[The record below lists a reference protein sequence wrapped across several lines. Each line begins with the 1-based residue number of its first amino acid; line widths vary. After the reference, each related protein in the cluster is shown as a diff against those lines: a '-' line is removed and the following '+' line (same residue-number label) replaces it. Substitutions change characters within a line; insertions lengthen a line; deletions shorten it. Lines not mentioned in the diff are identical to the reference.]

1 MSRIAANPIPY
12 WATAGKTREVLDEAF
27 GDFHAIGFTAVKA
40 DVPEDMTADEYRA
53 WIGRY
58 GLSPSLSLFNSP
70 FDDTVKVGD
79 EVEKAKRFAA
89 TQVALGLDRTM
100 VSSMSVPARIEQPAV
115 GAAFDEGRLS
125 QAIDMCGAVC
135 RALAAEGLRPLHHSH
150 VGGVFETEHEITRL
164 LDDLGPDV
172 IGFGPDTGHLRWAGI
187 DPAPFIR
194 RYADRLG
201 GIHIKD
207 VFPDYLAG
215 GADGEEAQED
225 SGDAQGSEGTGSG
238 KAGGSYR
245 EKTASK
251 RLWAEPGL
259 GVVDFDAVLE
269 AIPASYDGDF
279 MIEVDEPSVDSK
291 LESHRMSFEWARRA
305 LAGRIEE

>member
-1 MSRIAANPIPY
+1 MRRIAANPIPY
-12 WATAGKTREVLDEAF
+12 WATAGKTREVFEEAF

-40 DVPEDMTADEYRA
+40 DVPDDMTAPEYRA

-70 FDDTVKVGD
+70 FDESVTVVD
-79 EVEKAKRFAA
+79 EVERAKQFA
-89 TQVALGLDRTM
+89 QVQVSLGLDRTM
-100 VSSMSVPARIEQPAV
+100 VSSMAVPARIEQPAV
-115 GAAFDEGRLS
+115 GAGFDEGRLKR
-125 QAIDMCGAVC
+125 AIDMCGEVC

-164 LDDLGPDV
+164 LDDLGADV

-187 DPAPFIR
+187 EPAPFIR

-207 VFPDYLAG
+207 VYPDFLSG
-215 GADGEEAQED
+215 GD
-225 SGDAQGSEGTGSG
+225 
-238 KAGGSYR
+238 GSYR
-245 EKTASK
+245 EKTVTK

-259 GVVDFDAVLE
+259 GVVDFDAVLD

-291 LESHRMSFEWARRA
+291 LESHRLSFAWARRA